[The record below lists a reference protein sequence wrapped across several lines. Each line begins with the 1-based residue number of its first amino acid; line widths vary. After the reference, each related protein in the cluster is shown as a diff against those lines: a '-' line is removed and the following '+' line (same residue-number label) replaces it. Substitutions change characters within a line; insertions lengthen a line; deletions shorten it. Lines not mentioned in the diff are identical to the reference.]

1 MSVSKDL
8 GNTWTY
14 TASPFPPISGGQRLV
29 LRRLKEGPL
38 LLISFT
44 SGNRREPAA
53 NGMTVIDQNG
63 VEFVGHGMFA
73 ALSFDQGK
81 TWSVRKLLTPGGG
94 EFDGGGHT
102 GRFTATSTRAEHARY
117 LAATQSP
124 DGVIHMISSRLH
136 YRFNLAWLTAGM
148 K

>member
-44 SGNRREPAA
+44 AGNRREPEG
-53 NGMTVIDQNG
+53 NGMTLIDQNG

-81 TWSVRKLLTPGGG
+81 TWPTLSVADAASVGSDAGSIRHEGSW
-94 EFDGGGHT
+94 FHT
-102 GRFTATSTRAEHARY
+102 SQR
-117 LAATQSP
+117 
-124 DGVIHMISSRLH
+124 
-136 YRFNLAWLTAGM
+136 
-148 K
+148 